1 MLMVAGPLPPS
12 LGLLIHLDTL
22 LLDHN
27 EFEGCSLII
36 QRTIARIIYHFFHQ
50 LLTGEIPKS
59 IKNLSNL
66 TVLRLEN
73 NKLSGNYLEGMY
85 DFSSIITANIIL
97 SGCIP
102 LQLCQLQFLK
112 RLDLSNN
119 MLSG

>member
-27 EFEGCSLII
+27 EFEGCSLIMK
-36 QRTIARIIYHFFHQ
+36 RTIALITYHFFHQ
-50 LLTGEIPKS
+50 LLAGEIPKS